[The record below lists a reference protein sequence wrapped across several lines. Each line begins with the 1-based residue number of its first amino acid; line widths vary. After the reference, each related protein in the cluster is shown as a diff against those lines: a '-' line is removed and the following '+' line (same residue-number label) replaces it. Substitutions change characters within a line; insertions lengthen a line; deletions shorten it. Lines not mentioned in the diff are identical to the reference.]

1 MQAADIE
8 ITVLNDAEINLAND
22 FFNSIYKSGRDEEKF
37 LWEFRK
43 SPALP
48 GIYIVAKDRQTGKVV
63 GCQGAIPVD
72 VITGKGE
79 TVLTAK
85 SEDTLVH
92 PDYRGLNIFENMYK
106 LLFDQSQ
113 KRGIQYIWG
122 FTYAKKPFTKLGFD
136 TPYIVS
142 QSLMAFDILGA
153 ARYLLRYNR
162 TKTLWSK
169 TKMLALCGFSKVVSL
184 KRNFSADS
192 HLKGISHSTLEKRSM
207 EDNNFLAGDILSG
220 TPDHFMIKQEVNY
233 LRWRI
238 TDNPYHDEILN
249 VGFYVESKKVAH
261 VLLNHHEDGVW
272 YLIQDLYSTSLTEIQ
287 KTAILVK
294 AVNILKGRKKANLRL
309 IRTWDFSHNAINKAE
324 VAVRKKAGF
333 TQIKHG
339 AVFVWKGLGGMPL
352 LDPHH
357 FILSRIASEGKI

>member
-1 MQAADIE
+1 MQVADIE
-8 ITVLNDAEINLAND
+8 ITVLNNAEIKLAND
-22 FFNSIYKSGRDEEKF
+22 FFNSIYKADRDEKKF

-48 GIYIVAKDRQTGKVV
+48 GIYVVAKDRQTGKVV

-92 PDYRGLNIFENMYK
+92 PDYRGLKIFENMYK
-106 LLFDQSQ
+106 LLFDESQ

-136 TPYIVS
+136 TPYVVS
-142 QSLMAFDILGA
+142 QSLMVFDIFGA
-153 ARYLLRYNR
+153 ARYLVRYNR

-169 TKMLALCGFSKVVSL
+169 TKMFALCGFSKVVSL
-184 KRNFSADS
+184 KRSFLTDS
-192 HLKGISHSTLEKRSM
+192 HLRGISHSILEKRSV
-207 EDNNFLAGDILSG
+207 EDNNSLVGDILSG
-220 TPDHFMIKQEVNY
+220 TPDHFIIKQDVNY

-249 VGFYVESKKVAH
+249 VSFYLESKKVADA
-261 VLLNHHEDGVW
+261 LLNHHEDGVW

-287 KTAILVK
+287 KTAILAKTV
-294 AVNILKGRKKANLRL
+294 
-309 IRTWDFSHNAINKAE
+309 
-324 VAVRKKAGF
+324 
-333 TQIKHG
+333 
-339 AVFVWKGLGGMPL
+339 
-352 LDPHH
+352 
-357 FILSRIASEGKI
+357 